1 MLCCVRA
8 GLLNNIYRC
17 GVDAITDMVVTKD
30 AVEEVI
36 DIVITVLVACTL
48 YLRSPSPP
56 CSSLPDKRQIEFRL
70 LTHRIIS
77 AIRCPMATVEL
88 AESERT

>member
-36 DIVITVLVACTL
+36 YIVIAVTRGMHSV
-48 YLRSPSPP
+48 
-56 CSSLPDKRQIEFRL
+56 SSEP
-70 LTHRIIS
+70 
-77 AIRCPMATVEL
+77 
-88 AESERT
+88 